1 MYIHLFIYFRHFN
14 IWQSIH
20 KVLGSYMY
28 TLLCCC
34 YHKIPQQ
41 KATLKN
47 GFTLAYGSRETE
59 SRTAQ
64 KTWQQQCEAE
74 ITVHLHTESSM
85 REQEAEWRSEAL
97 RAHSFRCTSLSKSL
111 LSEGYVSLWNS
122 AIKETEWSNVR
133 VYGEQFLSVHPTVQY
148 FKSWSRNCI

>member
-34 YHKIPQQ
+34 YHEIPQQ

-64 KTWQQQCEAE
+64 KTWQ
-74 ITVHLHTESSM
+74 
-85 REQEAEWRSEAL
+85 
-97 RAHSFRCTSLSKSL
+97 HSVKQKSL
-111 LSEGYVSLWNS
+111 FIYTQKAAWENKKQSEGVKPSEPTLSDVLPWASHYFLKVTYLWNS
-122 AIKETEWSNVR
+122 AIKETECSNVR
-133 VYGEQFLSVHPTVQY
+133 VYWEQFLSVHPSVQY